1 MPNIGLLK
9 VNICFGI
16 PKYELFVI
24 DKGPP
29 DKIIPFKLSVFV
41 KFLVL

>member
-1 MPNIGLLK
+1 MLK

-16 PKYELFVI
+16 PRYELFVI

-29 DKIIPFKLSVFV
+29 DKIIPFKFTSLL